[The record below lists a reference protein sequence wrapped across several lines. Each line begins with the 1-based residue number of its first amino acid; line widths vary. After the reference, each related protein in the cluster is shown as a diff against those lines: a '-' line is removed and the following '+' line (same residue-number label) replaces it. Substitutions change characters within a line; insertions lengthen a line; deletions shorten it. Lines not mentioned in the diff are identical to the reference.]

1 MDENIRLEL
10 LAPLEQYILEKYY
23 TIATTSEYS
32 AMLYG
37 AKFSNL
43 TEEYNVFMGFGGY
56 RYMIA
61 NYNDGEWNS
70 FVSSQGGNL
79 ETLYRQTY

>member
-1 MDENIRLEL
+1 
-10 LAPLEQYILEKYY
+10 
-23 TIATTSEYS
+23 
-32 AMLYG
+32 MLYG

-43 TEEYNVFMGFGGY
+43 TGEYNVFMGFGGY